1 MKKLAAAAY
10 SWIIVGLLC
19 TLPFQA
25 DAQSHR
31 LGAGLSFA
39 SPVSYNTGETGNPGF
54 SFHYWMPMTRA
65 ETFHLVPS
73 ITVYNPYKLET
84 GYIKLY
90 NYMFQADMNLQYA
103 FFQPGTVR
111 MIVFGG
117 GNLTQLISDFTPV
130 VNTGDE
136 SIEDSNDN
144 ALGVNLGAGLELYMS
159 PQWDL
164 NITGK
169 YILSDYA
176 QFVISI
182 QAAYYF
188 KKRQRAYRR

>member
-19 TLPFQA
+19 TLQFPA

-54 SFHYWMPMTRA
+54 SFHYWMPLTRE
-65 ETFHLVPS
+65 ETLHLVPS
-73 ITVYNPYKLET
+73 ITIYNPYKLKT
-84 GYIKLY
+84 GYITLY

-103 FFQPGTVR
+103 FFQPGSIR
-111 MIVFGG
+111 MVVFGG

-136 SIEDSNDN
+136 TVEDSNDN
-144 ALGVNLGAGLELYMS
+144 ALGINLGAGLELYMS

-169 YILSDYA
+169 YILSTYA